1 MAWKQGSIAGLPP
14 PPPPRRFSR
23 GIICALLA
31 SFGAASPAWAQTEAE
46 TEANKTEEEAEAI
59 TLDAVVVTGTR
70 YTSEVSVGGKEPLR
84 PREIPQSVSVI
95 TKERIEDQGLTTLSD
110 ALRQVPGVVVTPVDA
125 TQGQYYSRG
134 YQLNASYDGVSA
146 PGIFSGW
153 QQLDLAIYD
162 QVEVLRGPNG
172 LLQGPAGQDFGG
184 TVNLARKR
192 GQKKFAASGSVSA
205 GSWNNYNTT
214 ADVGGPLNADGSL
227 RARVVASVTDREY
240 FYDATDT
247 KKWLGY
253 ATLEWDV
260 TPATSFSIALARQED
275 DTDAPFSGL
284 PAHGASPYGLLD
296 VSRSTNVVADW
307 GEYQWETQDLFAEAT
322 HRFNDDWKA
331 VIKFNQREQDLYIND
346 GYPGSGVTA
355 SQTLNYYRRRV
366 ANRYESDAL
375 DIYVSGAFSLWGRK
389 HQTTLGYNESEVR
402 TSYKSV
408 YNYAATGIPFGRPDL
423 VQKFDAPYVQSGAS
437 ETSQSGFYGQIRLRV
452 LDPLTLIA
460 GARSSN
466 YRSRNRPNNLFTN
479 PPVAW
484 ETNDDKVK
492 GEVTPYGGLV
502 FDVNREIS
510 LYASYADVFIPQAY
524 QKVGGGFLEPRV
536 GKQYEIGGKGEFFDG
551 KLTASLA
558 IFNLRDKNR
567 PIYDSTDG
575 TNYYYLNA
583 GEVESKG
590 WEMEVTGSPAPGWD
604 VSASY
609 SRLDTKYLDDAAN
622 KGLPYV
628 AWFPKHIFRLWGV
641 HRFANGFSAGLGVN
655 AASEQISGTAGSG
668 RTRSQ
673 SGYAVADAFLSYRIN
688 KNFTAQL
695 NVNNIFDKTYY
706 AKLGA
711 LASGNFYGEPRNFL
725 LTLRATY

>member
-1 MAWKQGSIAGLPP
+1 MASKQQKFRLLAV
-14 PPPPRRFSR
+14 
-23 GIICALLA
+23 LLA
-31 SFGAASPAWAQTEAE
+31 SAGVVSPAWSQTEEARTEETPAQTQTPAV
-46 TEANKTEEEAEAI
+46 
-59 TLDAVVVTGTR
+59 LDTVEVSDDR
-70 YTSEVSVGGKEPLR
+70 YISEVSVGGKEPVK
-84 PREIPQSVSVI
+84 PREVPQSVSVI
-95 TKERIEDQGLTTLSD
+95 TKARIQDQGLVTLSD
-110 ALRQVPGVVVTPVDA
+110 ALKQVTGVVVTPVDA

-134 YQLNASYDGVSA
+134 YQLNASYDGVSV

-153 QQLDLAIYD
+153 QQLDLAIYE

-172 LLQGPAGQDFGG
+172 LLQGPSGQDFGG
-184 TVNLARKR
+184 TVNLVRKR
-192 GQKKFAASGSVSA
+192 GQKNFAASASISA
-205 GSWNNYNTT
+205 GSWNHYNTV
-214 ADVGGPLNADGSL
+214 ADVGGPLDADGSV
-227 RARVVASVTDREY
+227 RARVVASLTNREY

-247 KKWLGY
+247 GKWLGY
-253 ATLEWDV
+253 ATLEWDL

-284 PAHGASPYGLLD
+284 PAWTGTGGGLLN

-307 GEYQWETQDLFAEAT
+307 SKYKWETQDLFVEAT

-331 VIKFNQREQDLYIND
+331 VVKFNRRDQELHIND
-346 GYPGSGVTA
+346 GYPGSGVNPST
-355 SQTLNYYRRRV
+355 QTLNYQRRKV
-366 ANRYESDAL
+366 ANQYESDAL
-375 DIYVSGAFSLWGRK
+375 DVHVSGSFSLFGRK
-389 HQTTLGYNESEVR
+389 HQTTIGYNESRVK

-408 YNYAATGIPFGRPDL
+408 YDYTATGIPFGRPDL
-423 VQKFDAPYVQSGAS
+423 VPEFDVPYVQSGAS

-460 GARSSN
+460 GARSSD
-466 YRSRNRPNNLFTN
+466 YRSRTRPNALFSG
-479 PPVAW
+479 PPASW
-484 ETNDDKVK
+484 KTNDDKVK
-492 GEVTPYGGLV
+492 GEITPYGGLV

-510 LYASYADVFIPQAY
+510 LYASYADVFVPQGY
-524 QKVGGGFLEPRV
+524 QKFGGGFLEPRV

-551 KLTASLA
+551 QLTASLA

-567 PIYDSTDG
+567 PIYDSVNSSGVD
-575 TNYYYLNA
+575 YYYLNA

-590 WEMEVTGSPAPGWD
+590 WEVEVGGSPAPGWD

-609 SRLDTKYLDDAAN
+609 SRLETKYLDDATN

-628 AWFPKHIFRLWGV
+628 AWFPEHIFRLWGV
-641 HRFANGFSAGLGVN
+641 RRFANGFSAGLGVN
-655 AASEQISGTAGSG
+655 AASEQESGTAGTG
-668 RTRSQ
+668 RSRSQ
-673 SGYAVADAFLSYRIN
+673 SGYVVADVFLAYRIN